1 TTDIIFLQKLKEGEL
16 PGDINWTKT
25 GEVEVDGSKYPLN
38 QYYIDHPDMVL
49 GDYVVDK
56 LTGSRLAVK
65 GNRDDITEAISEAIE
80 KNLPKDILD
89 TRRSKAVVEMS
100 QEVAEMADSML
111 EGGISLIEGK
121 LYRKIGTELVPI
133 TKNVAQIKQLVQIRE
148 LAKEVLSMQRDPE
161 ASEAELEAKRKEMKS
176 LYDSYVKKY
185 SNLLKVEFRKG
196 KPFGRPHV
204 EKILGYSRQI
214 GKNKKTVF
222 TTEPETYL
230 LKGLEIE
237 TQIVDQNGNV
247 KQQFKPSQLLT
258 TRTYRVAIPVDK
270 VNNAQDGLVACLN
283 EFGYLDMDHISKIYG
298 KSETE
303 IVEELGNKIFHD
315 PLVGWV
321 TADEYLSGNVKKKL
335 REAQERAEYEPE
347 YERNVEALSSII
359 PKDIPFTDINV
370 SLGDGWVPFEITEKV
385 VKKILGFA
393 GRYTGEGAII
403 LEYSP
408 FDNKWNLRKGSRYRN
423 TAEMSS
429 IAAGIPKD
437 PLSIVKIALNNS
449 DTIIK
454 QTDSEGKTYVNQEA
468 TNALK
473 SKVKEIRNYL
483 KDYLAEDLDAMNQV
497 EKVYNEKFNNTVPR
511 DYEKIAEVFEF
522 PNMNPEIELRPHQK
536 NAIVRAL
543 LGGNSLLAHGV
554 GAGKT
559 YEQIAIAMEA
569 KRLGLANK
577 PLLVVPNTKLTDF
590 ENDAKE
596 LYPGAKVLALSQDD
610 FDGNSIKRTLALAA
624 LNDWDMVIVRH
635 SSFSKI
641 PVSPATQIPALQAE
655 IQELEA
661 GLADMAGERGFTI
674 KKMEK
679 RLEQLRVKL
688 DQYQENR
695 VQYEGLMHFEDMGFD
710 MLIVDEAHEYKNYPL
725 TGRAT
730 AIKGLASGDAD
741 KARDMMIKSGYIRKL
756 NGGNHGVVFAT
767 GTPISNSMA
776 EVFVMFKYL
785 RPDLLQEAGISNF
798 DAWTDAFADIR
809 EVAEISARGEFRNK
823 FQFKSFV
830 NLPELITLFR
840 EFTDIKMQDDLDL
853 PLPKH

>member
-1 TTDIIFLQKLKEGEL
+1 MPAAAPYERHYTSPAVISCMFDALQQMGFKRGNLLEPSMGTGNFFGMLPDTLRSKTKLYGVELDPVTGKIAQLLYPNADIRIQGFQKSLYPDNFFDVAIGNVPFGAYKINDKGYPAFITEKIHNYFFARSIDKVKPGGMIAFITSTGTLDAKGNERVRQYLSQKANLVGAIRLPGDAFKDNAGTEVTTDIIFLQKLKEGEL

-25 GEVEVDGSKYPLN
+25 GEVEVNGSKYPLN

-49 GDYVVDK
+49 GDFIVDK

-65 GNRDDITEAISEAIE
+65 GNRDDITEAIREVIE
-80 KNLPKDILD
+80 KNLPKNILD

-100 QEVAEMADSML
+100 REVAEMADSML

-196 KPFGRPHV
+196 KPSGRPHV

-214 GKNKKTVF
+214 GKDKKGNIKTVF

-237 TQIVDQNGNV
+237 TRITDQNGNV

-298 KSETE
+298 KSEAE

-359 PKDIPFTDINV
+359 PKDIPFSDISV

-385 VKKILGFA
+385 VKKILGFSGMYA
-393 GRYTGEGAII
+393 DKGAII

-408 FDNKWNLRKGSRYRN
+408 FDNKWNLRKGSSFRY

-429 IAAGIPKD
+429 LAAGIPKD

-449 DTIIK
+449 DTTL
-454 QTDSEGKTYVNQEA
+454 QTDSEGKPMLIKA

-473 SKVKEIRNYL
+473 SKVKEIRDYL

-497 EKVYNEKFNNTVPR
+497 EKVTMR
-511 DYEKIAEVFEF
+511 SSTT
-522 PNMNPEIELRPHQK
+522 L
-536 NAIVRAL
+536 
-543 LGGNSLLAHGV
+543 S
-554 GAGKT
+554 
-559 YEQIAIAMEA
+559 
-569 KRLGLANK
+569 
-577 PLLVVPNTKLTDF
+577 
-590 ENDAKE
+590 
-596 LYPGAKVLALSQDD
+596 PGTTRKY
-610 FDGNSIKRTLALAA
+610 GSI
-624 LNDWDMVIVRH
+624 
-635 SSFSKI
+635 
-641 PVSPATQIPALQAE
+641 
-655 IQELEA
+655 
-661 GLADMAGERGFTI
+661 
-674 KKMEK
+674 
-679 RLEQLRVKL
+679 
-688 DQYQENR
+688 
-695 VQYEGLMHFEDMGFD
+695 
-710 MLIVDEAHEYKNYPL
+710 
-725 TGRAT
+725 
-730 AIKGLASGDAD
+730 
-741 KARDMMIKSGYIRKL
+741 
-756 NGGNHGVVFAT
+756 
-767 GTPISNSMA
+767 
-776 EVFVMFKYL
+776 
-785 RPDLLQEAGISNF
+785 
-798 DAWTDAFADIR
+798 
-809 EVAEISARGEFRNK
+809 
-823 FQFKSFV
+823 
-830 NLPELITLFR
+830 
-840 EFTDIKMQDDLDL
+840 
-853 PLPKH
+853 